1 MADMHAKELW
11 KHHRGAENGY
21 RFFSDLVAGGMAL
34 LPDKQ
39 DHIIVNVP
47 EDAATVLRG
56 PYPNFCHPPYCIW
69 PATKFKAEAKK
80 FAERMHSLAVV
91 AQMLADDLE
100 NADVGDIKFYVTELP
115 GTRWAPIGE
124 DENP

>member
-1 MADMHAKELW
+1 MGDMSAKELW

-21 RFFSDLVAGGMAL
+21 RFFSDLVAGGMAM

-39 DHIIVNVP
+39 DHIIANVP
-47 EDAATVLRG
+47 DEVATVLRA
-56 PYPNFCHPPYCIW
+56 PYPNFCDPPYCTW
-69 PATKFKAEAKK
+69 SAAKFKAEAKK
-80 FAERMHSLAVV
+80 FAERMHSLAAV

-100 NADVGDIKFYVTELP
+100 HVGVADIKFYVTELP

-124 DENP
+124 DDKP